1 MIIVLFIFVKM
12 KLTYNLYRDAIIETK
27 SMVEL
32 YVMCFVLYLNLSRK
46 MTIQTR
52 YLLEKLKTNLCIKFY
67 SRKRKKTHHQKFKL
81 KLTSYINLFSLVK
94 LLLKH
99 ARVKLTVI
107 KFVKSRFIIYSREL
121 KNFRDVVFKLLTIV
135 DFKEY
140 LIECKQEHLPNTM
153 FLSR

>member
-1 MIIVLFIFVKM
+1 M
-12 KLTYNLYRDAIIETK
+12 KLTYNLYISIAIIKTK

-46 MTIQTR
+46 KTID

-81 KLTSYINLFSLVK
+81 KLNSYINLFSLVK

-99 ARVKLTVI
+99 ARAKLTVI
-107 KFVKSRFIIYSREL
+107 KFVKSRFTIYSGER
-121 KNFRDVVFKLLTIV
+121 KNFCDVRVVFILLTLV
-135 DFKEY
+135 AFKEYY